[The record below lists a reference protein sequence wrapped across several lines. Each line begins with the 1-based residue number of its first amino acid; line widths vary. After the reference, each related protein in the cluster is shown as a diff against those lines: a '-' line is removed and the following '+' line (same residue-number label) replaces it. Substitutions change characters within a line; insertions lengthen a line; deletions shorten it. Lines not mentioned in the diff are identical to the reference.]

1 VLPPLVFALA
11 LVPLGWLTF
20 TVLSGHTSPNPA
32 EDIILTTGIWAL
44 RFLLITLAI
53 TPMRRITGV
62 NVVIR
67 YRRMFGLFAF
77 FYACVHVFSYALFDR
92 LFQFGE
98 ILADVADR
106 PFITAGMTALVLMI
120 PLAVTSTKGW
130 IRRLGRRWQ
139 TLHRIVYFSAG
150 AACLHF
156 AWKVKVVVG
165 EPAYCVAILAVL
177 LGFRLLWRLRL
188 SERPQAVRRALSPP

>member
-1 VLPPLVFALA
+1 MQPLLKSLVFILA
-11 LVPLGWLTF
+11 LLPLGWLTF
-20 TVLSGHTSPNPA
+20 TVLTGRTSPNPA

-53 TPMRRITGV
+53 TPVRRLTGV
-62 NVVIR
+62 NVVIQ

-77 FYACVHVFSYALFDR
+77 FYACVHLFSYMLFDR
-92 LFQFGE
+92 LFQLGE
-98 ILADVADR
+98 ILTDIADR
-106 PFITAGMTALVLMI
+106 PFITAGMTALVMML
-120 PLAVTSTKGW
+120 PPAVTSTKGW

-139 TLHRIVYFSAG
+139 TLHRIVYFSAA

-177 LGFRLLWRLRL
+177 LGFRLLWWLRL
-188 SERPQAVRRALSPP
+188 SERLRHARV

>member
-1 VLPPLVFALA
+1 MPTLFKSLAFGLA
-11 LVPLGWLTF
+11 LVPLALLAF
-20 TVLSGHTSPNPA
+20 TVLTGRTGPNPA

-53 TPMRRITGV
+53 TPVRRLAGV
-62 NVVIR
+62 NVVIQ
-67 YRRMFGLFAF
+67 YRRMLGLFAF
-77 FYACVHVFSYALFDR
+77 FYACLHLFSYMLLDR
-92 LFQFGE
+92 LFHIGE
-98 ILADVADR
+98 ILADIADR
-106 PFITAGMTALVLMI
+106 PFITAGMTALALMI

-139 TLHRIVYFSAG
+139 TLHRIVYLSAS

-165 EPAYCVAILAVL
+165 EPAYCVAILTVL

-188 SERPQAVRRALSPP
+188 PERSRPARV